1 MHCVKHCT
9 WKDCMYNICPG
20 NSPNRDTLGNWYTPS
35 TTCGGRAPQLTLD
48 PQVFMRLQGL
58 QRVYDDIGD
67 ICLDVPNAYSTLG
80 QIVSKGEKAAFI
92 TKQLAADVPQR

>member
-1 MHCVKHCT
+1 
-9 WKDCMYNICPG
+9 
-20 NSPNRDTLGNWYTPS
+20 
-35 TTCGGRAPQLTLD
+35 
-48 PQVFMRLQGL
+48 MRLQGL